1 MKTIGITGSAGLI
14 GTALLLRLRDRGY
27 RVVPFDLHIPAAHA
41 GHGDVLDRRRVQRLA
56 DACDGIVH
64 LAAVS
69 RVILGE
75 RDPQLCWATNVLG
88 TQRVLDAAL
97 AASHRPWV
105 IFASSR
111 EVYGQAQAL
120 PVAEDAP
127 LCPVNVY
134 GRSKVE
140 AEHRVIE
147 ARARGL
153 RTAILRFSN
162 VYGSTHDHADRVVPA
177 FARAAARGTTL
188 RVDGSQHLF
197 DFTHLSDTVAAILAT
212 LLRVEQGEALPP
224 IHILTGRGTT
234 LGDLAALAIAAGG
247 KRSGYIEAPARS
259 YDVARFVGDP
269 TRAKQRLGFCAS
281 VSIAQGVARLV
292 QAFADSAHST
302 AIETGL

>member
-1 MKTIGITGSAGLI
+1 MKTIGITGSEGLI
-14 GTALLLRLRDRGY
+14 GTALLLLLRSRGY
-27 RVVPFDLHIPAAHA
+27 RTVPFDLRIPAAHA
-41 GHGDVLDRRRVQRLA
+41 GHGDVLDRIAVRQLA
-56 DACDGIVH
+56 AACDGVVH

-69 RVILGE
+69 RVIHGE
-75 RDPQLCWATNVLG
+75 LEPQRCWETNVMG
-88 TQRVLDAAL
+88 TQTVLDAAL
-97 AASHRPWV
+97 AASHRPWL

-111 EVYGQAQAL
+111 EVYGQAFSL
-120 PVAEDAP
+120 PVKEVAP

-140 AEHRVIE
+140 AERRVIE
-147 ARARGL
+147 ACERGL

-177 FARAAARGTTL
+177 FARAAAFGETL

-197 DFTHLSDTVAAILAT
+197 DFTHLSDTVAGILAAIQ
-212 LLRVEQGEALPP
+212 RIEQGEALPP

-247 KRSGYIEAPARS
+247 NRSHCIEAPARS

-269 TRAKQRLGFCAS
+269 SQAMQRLGFRAR
-281 VSIAQGVARLV
+281 VSIAQGIARLV
-292 QAFADSAHST
+292 HSFADGSRSVAM
-302 AIETGL
+302 ETGV